1 MDLIGI
7 LLIAIL
13 TKFDIVIY
21 LLNPYRYLNFYYK
34 IYYKK
39 YAFTLHV
46 VQYYTL
52 KNKIYSPNIEYN
64 LKHKLE

>member
-46 VQYYTL
+46 VQYLY
-52 KNKIYSPNIEYN
+52 IE
-64 LKHKLE
+64 K